1 MTNVSVL
8 APLGIGLLVWAIAG
22 CTISATMQDKNRSK
36 LTSVFQVH
44 WEVLY

>member
-36 LTSVFQVH
+36 LAARVSGTLGGFV
-44 WEVLY
+44 